1 MRCVKVMAYL
11 SCLNDD
17 DLYTR
22 ARELVVLYVGVSSDG
37 GMAGRDMEAMAQ
49 GIYEAV
55 DDDYI

>member
-1 MRCVKVMAYL
+1 M
-11 SCLNDD
+11 NDD

-37 GMAGRDMEAMAQ
+37 GMAGHDMEAMAQ